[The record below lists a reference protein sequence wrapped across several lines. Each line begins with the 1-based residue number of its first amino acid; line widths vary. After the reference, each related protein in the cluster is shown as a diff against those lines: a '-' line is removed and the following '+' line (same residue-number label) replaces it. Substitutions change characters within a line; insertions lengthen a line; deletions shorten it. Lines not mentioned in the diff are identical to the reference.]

1 MCIQWRKENQ
11 VRFVS
16 KHLVVFLRTTTLDFQ
31 LSHLMEQLKM
41 DQVATNQECLNA
53 IMLLFLPDY
62 MMVNQTQVIDM
73 ENPMCS
79 YIITKGDSLV
89 EGDETYILS
98 LSSNSHM
105 VVISEPIIHIIII
118 DNDCKYKINAS

>member
-1 MCIQWRKENQ
+1 MSLCFNI
-11 VRFVS
+11 
-16 KHLVVFLRTTTLDFQ
+16 
-31 LSHLMEQLKM
+31 
-41 DQVATNQECLNA
+41 
-53 IMLLFLPDY
+53 LPDY

-79 YIITKGDSLV
+79 DIITKGDFLV

-105 VVISEPIIHIIII
+105 VVISEPIIHIIIK